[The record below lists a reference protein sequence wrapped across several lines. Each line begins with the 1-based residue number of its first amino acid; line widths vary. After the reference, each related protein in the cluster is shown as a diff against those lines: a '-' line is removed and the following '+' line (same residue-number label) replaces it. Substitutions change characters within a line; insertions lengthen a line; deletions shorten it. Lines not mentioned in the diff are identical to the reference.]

1 MEFSAAARAK
11 KKKTAALANK
21 KKSRLNLGEKDVVK

>member
-11 KKKTAALANK
+11 EKTAELANK
-21 KKSRLNLGEKDVVK
+21 KKSRLNLEEKGVVK